1 MGFLVLDG
9 GCRTGS
15 TVLRKY
21 LAHQKAENELNIFY
35 ECKYFFVYFVLVVLL
50 INSWASLE
58 IHLVIPERRNDLGAV
73 LNGPIIVNEHLLDL
87 EVNIVVRIGFTIFPI
102 LLSILEEANHIVEN
116 VYEFLRDNYADQL
129 LLEIAFN

>member
-1 MGFLVLDG
+1 MGFLILDG

-21 LAHQKAENELNIFY
+21 LAHQKAEDELNIFY

-50 INSWASLE
+50 INSRASLQ
-58 IHLVIPERRNDLGAV
+58 IHLVIPERRNDLGTV

-116 VYEFLRDNYADQL
+116 VYEFLRDNNADQL